1 MGLTE
6 VFSIC
11 YGCVALSSCGLVTEE
26 SGSVS
31 ICFLCLLLEPFCSY
45 WDAFASF
52 NRMASL
58 IPTWYA
64 MFGWDP
70 WKACSFLKSKGGEV
84 DWRQAEER

>member
-1 MGLTE
+1 
-6 VFSIC
+6 
-11 YGCVALSSCGLVTEE
+11 
-26 SGSVS
+26 
-31 ICFLCLLLEPFCSY
+31 LEPFCSY